1 MKTQTI
7 DKKLIKVAL
16 LELIQSDKNFVLQML
31 ETFMVELTDYQQ
43 TMFANEMA
51 YIVPSTTRLTLYQQ
65 TLSAERLQKQLSIK
79 SKNKQKK
86 GIDPKV
92 IEALQA
98 EFRDAP
104 PVEEM
109 IKLLHK

>member
-1 MKTQTI
+1 MKTQVI
-7 DKKLIKVAL
+7 DKQLIKLAL
-16 LELIQSDKNFVLQML
+16 LELMQSDKNFVSQIL
-31 ETFMVELTDYQQ
+31 ETFMVELTRYQH

-51 YIVPSTTRLTLYQQ
+51 NISPPTTKLTLYQQ
-65 TLSAERLQKQLSIK
+65 SLPAERLQKQLSIK

-98 EFRDAP
+98 EFSDAP